1 MANSNFLKSIVLNN
15 NYKNCVSTF
24 KMRCFGIMG
33 GHENFAFNFVVN
45 LSLVYVCFSK
55 FEVINSVN
63 V

>member
-1 MANSNFLKSIVLNN
+1 VLNN

-45 LSLVYVCFSK
+45 LSLGYVCFSK